1 MNTQNSDIQTLS
13 RVIRFGE
20 KSINRIIDSKE
31 VGKHYLV
38 WSCLNRCIQ
47 CLKSCVLLIRSDY
60 VGSANAL
67 LRQIYEFLVW
77 AKAGIDFPAERT
89 KEISSYEDIRAEMSN
104 DLQYR
109 LANRTV
115 RTSLGRPLYYRI
127 NVQMIT
133 TQECPF
139 HCPFCLERQN
149 PMSGDNDFDAQIE
162 ALRRV
167 LLEHPNARL
176 SITGGEP
183 GLYPKHI
190 ANIVET
196 YRKNGNGVFC
206 SINTTGFSTEL
217 NGLAHINLSRNDY
230 VWTDPAGF
238 PGCTVQTIVENPTLT
253 FIKDYMKMD
262 ASSFSFR
269 FLSGLE
275 KKDYPVD
282 IWNDL
287 QQDADVDVHTFRIGD
302 FFVYATF
309 DYAGKHARVT
319 LGDMWQQRHN
329 DYGDGYSNIII
340 HPDGRVSTNWR

>member
-1 MNTQNSDIQTLS
+1 MN
-13 RVIRFGE
+13 
-20 KSINRIIDSKE
+20 
-31 VGKHYLV
+31 
-38 WSCLNRCIQ
+38 
-47 CLKSCVLLIRSDY
+47 
-60 VGSANAL
+60 
-67 LRQIYEFLVW
+67 QIPFL
-77 AKAGIDFPAERT
+77 
-89 KEISSYEDIRAEMSN
+89 SSYEDVRAEMN
-104 DLQYR
+104 RDLQYR
-109 LANRTV
+109 LNSRTA

-139 HCPFCLERQN
+139 YCPFCLERQN

-162 ALRRV
+162 ALKRV
-167 LLEHPNARL
+167 LAEHPDARL

-183 GLYPKHI
+183 GLYPEHI
-190 ANIVET
+190 AHIVQT
-196 YRKNGNGVFC
+196 YKDNGNNVFC
-206 SINTTGFSTEL
+206 SINTTGFNTEL
-217 NGLAHINLSRNDY
+217 NGLAL
-230 VWTDPAGF
+230 A
-238 PGCTVQTIVENPTLT
+238 
-253 FIKDYMKMD
+253 FIKEYMKLE

-282 IWNDL
+282 VWNDL
-287 QQDADVDVHTFRIGD
+287 QNDPEIDVHTFRIGD

-340 HPDGRVSTNWR
+340 HPDGRITTNWK

>member
-1 MNTQNSDIQTLS
+1 MSSKMNYIP
-13 RVIRFGE
+13 
-20 KSINRIIDSKE
+20 
-31 VGKHYLV
+31 H
-38 WSCLNRCIQ
+38 
-47 CLKSCVLLIRSDY
+47 
-60 VGSANAL
+60 
-67 LRQIYEFLVW
+67 
-77 AKAGIDFPAERT
+77 
-89 KEISSYEDIRAEMSN
+89 ISSYEDIRAEMSN

-109 LANRTV
+109 LASRTAK
-115 RTSLGRPLYYRI
+115 TSLGRPLYYRI

-162 ALRRV
+162 ALKRV
-167 LLEHPNARL
+167 LQEHPNARL
-176 SITGGEP
+176 SI
-183 GLYPKHI
+183 
-190 ANIVET
+190 
-196 YRKNGNGVFC
+196 NGVFC

-238 PGCTVQTIVENPTLT
+238 PGCTVQTVVENPTLA

-329 DYGDGYSNIII
+329 NYGDGYSNIII

>member
-1 MNTQNSDIQTLS
+1 MSSKMNYIP
-13 RVIRFGE
+13 
-20 KSINRIIDSKE
+20 
-31 VGKHYLV
+31 H
-38 WSCLNRCIQ
+38 
-47 CLKSCVLLIRSDY
+47 
-60 VGSANAL
+60 
-67 LRQIYEFLVW
+67 
-77 AKAGIDFPAERT
+77 
-89 KEISSYEDIRAEMSN
+89 ISSYEDIRAEMSN

-109 LANRTV
+109 LASRTAK
-115 RTSLGRPLYYRI
+115 TSLGRPLYYRI

-162 ALRRV
+162 ALKRV
-167 LLEHPNARL
+167 LQEHPNARL

-196 YRKNGNGVFC
+196 YRKHGNGVFC

-238 PGCTVQTIVENPTLT
+238 PGCTVQTVVENPTLA

-275 KKDYPVD
+275 RVCWNRQTGKLEMLVPIRACEFKSHYPHHGALLT
-282 IWNDL
+282 NM
-287 QQDADVDVHTFRIGD
+287 TG
-302 FFVYATF
+302 
-309 DYAGKHARVT
+309 AR
-319 LGDMWQQRHN
+319 LPANGFP
-329 DYGDGYSNIII
+329 IE
-340 HPDGRVSTNWR
+340 STPVMTK

>member
-1 MNTQNSDIQTLS
+1 MKPIKVNGVVVCCSNC
-13 RVIRFGE
+13 
-20 KSINRIIDSKE
+20 IN
-31 VGKHYLV
+31 H
-38 WSCLNRCIQ
+38 Q
-47 CLKSCVLLIRSDY
+47 
-60 VGSANAL
+60 
-67 LRQIYEFLVW
+67 
-77 AKAGIDFPAERT
+77 
-89 KEISSYEDIRAEMSN
+89 
-104 DLQYR
+104 
-109 LANRTV
+109 
-115 RTSLGRPLYYRI
+115 YRI